1 MQHRYARRVRSFASS
16 ATRKLFDM
24 TISSD
29 VISVA
34 GGNPDLSLLPAE
46 RLSRSAAA
54 LISDAAGQVLQYGA
68 TGGREGYKLAAQ
80 RAMAAEGIAAD
91 TSEILALSGSQLGL
105 DLATKIFCDPGD
117 VILTEDVAYP
127 GALSAFLAYEAMVD
141 HVACDADGILPE
153 AFSAAIQRARAAGR
167 TVKLFYTVPNFH
179 NPAGRTT
186 SLERR
191 TALIE
196 LCREHGI
203 VILEDNPYGLISF
216 GTAPLPSYWE
226 LAKDLTIYLGT
237 FSKTVAPGFRAGWM
251 CADEETLEFLE
262 TASEA
267 ISICPSPL
275 SQAVIEN
282 HVLDDESWNAHLARI
297 RSAYEERR
305 DATLGALSEHM
316 PETAHWETPGG
327 GFYVWVD
334 FDESHDTTELF
345 HRAVERGV
353 LFVPGR
359 AFTVGST
366 HAHSLRLAY
375 SMVAPERLAEAV
387 QRLGEAVRAV

>member
-1 MQHRYARRVRSFASS
+1 MQHHYAQRVQSFASS

-34 GGNPDLSLLPAE
+34 GGNPDLSLLPAG
-46 RLSRSAAA
+46 RLASTASE
-54 LISDAAGQVLQYGA
+54 LVSGSIGQVLQYGA
-68 TGGREGYKLAAQ
+68 TGGRDGYKLAAQ

-105 DLATKIFCDPGD
+105 ELATKVFCDPGD

-127 GALSAFLAYEAMVD
+127 GALSSFLAYETVVD
-141 HVACDADGILPE
+141 HVACDAEGVRPE
-153 AFSAAIQRARAAGR
+153 AFAEAIAAHRSAGR
-167 TVKLFYTVPNFH
+167 AMKLFYTVPNFH

-191 TALIE
+191 LALIE

-203 VILEDNPYGLISF
+203 LVLEDNPYGLISF
-216 GTAPLPSYWE
+216 GAAPLPSYWE
-226 LAKDLTIYLGT
+226 LAKDITIYLGT
-237 FSKTVAPGFRAGWM
+237 FSKTVAPGLRTGWL
-251 CADEETLEFLE
+251 CADAESLEYLE

-275 SQAVIEN
+275 NQAIVESF
-282 HVLDDESWNAHLARI
+282 VLDDAVWEGHLATI
-297 RSAYEERR
+297 RRAYEERR
-305 DATLGALSEHM
+305 DATVSALAEHL
-316 PETAHWETPGG
+316 PEGTRWVTPTG

-334 FDESHDTTELF
+334 LDERYDSNEIF
-345 HRAVERGV
+345 PRAVAEGV

-359 AFTVGST
+359 AFTVEGT

-387 QRLGEAVRAV
+387 ARLGRAIRG